1 MAGYEIF
8 FKQSVEK
15 DIDAIPKR
23 DLKKI
28 LAKVEGLAENPRP
41 KGCEKL
47 AGLEFYRIR
56 KGIYRIVYLLE
67 DKKLVVCVIKIGHRK
82 DIYR

>member
-8 FKQSVEK
+8 FKKSVEK
-15 DIDAIPKR
+15 DIENIPKR

-28 LAKVEGLAENPRP
+28 LAKVAALTENPRP

-47 AGLEFYRIR
+47 AGPEFYRIR
-56 KGIYRIVYLLE
+56 QGHWRIVYSIE